1 MEFTKVDAV
10 GKNIEC
16 ELEDI
21 LSFHGFGG
29 IAEAA
34 DKMERDVAHPS
45 PTLWAD
51 HVQITVQIVGVNE
64 GKGIL
69 AIVYGNHFVVQLF
82 TASGKSENC
91 FLDQL

>member
-21 LSFHGFGG
+21 LSFHGFGR

-34 DKMERDVAHPS
+34 DKLERDATHPS

-51 HVQITVQIVGVNE
+51 HVQKLVQGVSVTE

-69 AIVYGNHFVVQLF
+69 AIVYWNHFVV
-82 TASGKSENC
+82 
-91 FLDQL
+91 